1 MSDHRGFKWSQVK
14 NVRTALRT
22 FHDNRDEGQPRG
34 WERQREDDRPPAKDP
49 PPPSRPAYSYSQH
62 YQSDP
67 GLHSGFGPGYN
78 SPPLP
83 AQGSPPLL
91 HNQHYQGQYQ
101 AGPCLQGYGAP
112 PQPNQY
118 HPTHPQAYGQNQG
131 YINPLPPASH
141 TPHYPPYQQQPMSS
155 ADQRYQSGQGAYPYP
170 YGQTTYQPAGNSY
183 SPPLPPRPNG
193 QDTLGSSQH
202 PSFTGPSYP
211 PQSNGGS
218 LSRTLT
224 APAASYCKHN
234 YLGEGLEVATCL
246 LWCTADWFADVVTA
260 SASVNVGVEGDLPIP
275 SKTLA

>member
-118 HPTHPQAYGQNQG
+118 HPTHPQAYGQNQAISIL
-131 YINPLPPASH
+131 YLQLHIRHITHLINSNPCLRPTRGIKAGKAHILTRTAKPHTSQLATPIPHLCPLALMVKIPWAQANTRALLDH
-141 TPHYPPYQQQPMSS
+141 
-155 ADQRYQSGQGAYPYP
+155 RI
-170 YGQTTYQPAGNSY
+170 
-183 SPPLPPRPNG
+183 
-193 QDTLGSSQH
+193 H
-202 PSFTGPSYP
+202 PS
-211 PQSNGGS
+211 
-218 LSRTLT
+218 LM
-224 APAASYCKHN
+224 
-234 YLGEGLEVATCL
+234 EV
-246 LWCTADWFADVVTA
+246 
-260 SASVNVGVEGDLPIP
+260 P
-275 SKTLA
+275 